1 MVRRTKEEAQETR
14 SQILDA
20 AEQAFYERGVA
31 RTTLADIAALA
42 GVTRGA
48 IYWYF
53 SNKSDLLQALLDT
66 LNEPLDELARA
77 SESEDEIDPLGCMRK
92 LLIHLFHQVALDPK
106 TRRIN
111 EILFHKC
118 EFTDEM
124 CDMRRQRQIHSLE
137 CNLRIGLTLRNA
149 VQRGQLPEN
158 LDTTRGAVSM
168 HAYINGL
175 IGQWLLVPDSFQ
187 LHQET
192 ERWVDAGLDML
203 RLSPSLRN

>member
-14 SQILDA
+14 SQILEA

-48 IYWYF
+48 IYWHF
-53 SNKSDLLQALLDT
+53 SNKADLVQAMLDT
-66 LNEPLDELARA
+66 LHEPLDELARA
-77 SESEDEIDPLGCMRK
+77 SESEDEVDPLGCMRK

-124 CDMRRQRQIHSLE
+124 CDLRRQRQTAILE

-149 VQRGQLPEN
+149 VHRGQLPEN
-158 LDTTRGAVSM
+158 LDTVRAAVCI
-168 HAYINGL
+168 HAYIDGIL
-175 IGQWLLVPDSFQ
+175 GQWLLVPDSFQ
-187 LHQET
+187 LAQDA
-192 ERWVDAGLDML
+192 ERWVDIALDML
-203 RLSPSLRN
+203 RLSPGLRN

>member
-14 SQILDA
+14 SQILQA

-48 IYWYF
+48 IYWHF

-66 LNEPLDELARA
+66 LHEPLDELARA
-77 SESEDEIDPLGCMRK
+77 SESEDEVDPLGCMRK
-92 LLIHLFHQVALDPK
+92 LLIHLYHEVALDPK

-124 CDMRRQRQIHSLE
+124 CDMRRQRQTHSLA
-137 CNLRIGLTLRNA
+137 LRNA
-149 VQRGQLPEN
+149 VHRGQLPEN
-158 LDTTRGAVSM
+158 LDTTRGAVCI
-168 HAYINGL
+168 HAFIHGL
-175 IGQWLLVPDSFQ
+175 IGQWLLVPDSFE
-187 LHQET
+187 LHQDA
-192 ERWVDAGLDML
+192 ERWADIGLDML